1 MRSLNYKTRFIELAS
16 EINSEMPIFV
26 VDKVRDAL
34 NRGKKSVNG
43 SHILVLG
50 VAYKRDIDDV
60 RESPALDVIKL
71 LEADG
76 AHVDYHDPHVPELK
90 EDGKVMKSIKL
101 SDAALRD
108 ADAVVILTDHTAF
121 DYAKIVKKSRVLI
134 DARHVAP
141 RTGREAGSGWI
152 VKS

>member
-16 EINSEMPIFV
+16 EINAEMPIFV

-34 NRGKKSVNG
+34 NRNKKAVNG

-60 RESPALDVIKL
+60 RESPALDVIRL

-76 AHVDYHDPHVPELK
+76 AHVDYHDPHVHSINEN
-90 EDGKVMKSIKL
+90 GKVLESVKL
-101 SDAALRD
+101 TDSVLRD
-108 ADAVVILTDHTAF
+108 ADAVVIVTDHKAF
-121 DYAKIVKKSRVLI
+121 DYDKIVKRSRVLI
-134 DARHVAP
+134 DARHVVP
-141 RTGREAGSGWI
+141 RTGKESGASWI